1 MTQTSD
7 KPGYDVKD
15 LGLAQKGR
23 ERIEWAA
30 IEMPVLKLIR
40 ERFAQEKPLA
50 GQRVGAC
57 LHITTETANLLL
69 TLQAGGAEVTA
80 CASNPLSTQDDV
92 AAALVEAGIPTYA
105 IKGEDNETYYRHLD
119 AVLDTQPNQT
129 MDDGCDLVSRL
140 HIQRP
145 ELIQN
150 MIGGTEE
157 TTTGVVRLKAMEK
170 DNALRFPIVA
180 VNEADTKHMFDNR
193 YGTGQSTLDGLLR
206 ATNVLLA
213 GKVFVVGGY
222 GWCGRGLATR
232 ARGMGS
238 QVIVTEV
245 DPIRALEAVMDG
257 FQVMTMEEA
266 APIADIVIT
275 VTGNLNVLDRQLRK
289 LKDGALIGNS
299 GHFNDEINIGFLD
312 ELTES
317 RRRVREFVEEF
328 KLFDGRKI
336 YLLADGRLLNLSAAE
351 GHPAAVMDMSF
362 ANQAL
367 SAEWVA
373 KNHGKLENR
382 VYIVPREIDEAIAGL
397 KLTAMGIKIDTLS
410 AEQEKYMTSWQSGT

>member
-1 MTQTSD
+1 MTQISD

-23 ERIEWAA
+23 DRIEWAA
-30 IEMPVLKLIR
+30 IEMPVLGQIR
-40 ERFAQEKPLA
+40 DRFSQEQPLA
-50 GQRVGAC
+50 GQRIGAC

-69 TLQAGGAEVTA
+69 ALKAGGADVTA

-119 AVLDTQPNQT
+119 AVLDTRPNQT

-140 HIQRP
+140 HLQRP
-145 ELIQN
+145 ELIEN

-232 ARGMGS
+232 ARGMGA
-238 QVIVTEV
+238 QVVVTEV

-266 APIADIVIT
+266 APLADIVIT

-299 GHFNDEINIGFLD
+299 GHFNDEINIAFLD

-317 RRRVREFVEEF
+317 RRRVREVVEEF

-373 KNHGKLENR
+373 KNHGKLENK
-382 VYIVPREIDEAIAGL
+382 VYVVPREIDEAIAGL
-397 KLTAMGIKIDTLS
+397 KLKAMGISIDKLS
-410 AEQEKYMTSWQSGT
+410 PEQEKYIASWQTGT